1 MPQFDENALAN
12 IKERIEQ
19 VESTTALEIVVRIV
33 PQSSEYRDVR
43 LVTGIVFSIIALGFV
58 LFSPMVIAPVWVLPV
73 VFGAGCLGYLL
84 HGIPGLTKRLAT
96 ATRREKEV
104 CDGAAASFHEQ
115 GISATR
121 DRTGVLLYCSMLEN
135 RIELVVDHPLTGR
148 APGAEWGAIARLGR
162 QPKPAMQQRLHRML
176 DALNTL
182 GANRFPSTGDNPN
195 ELPNEVQLG

>member
-1 MPQFDENALAN
+1 MPQFDETALAN
-12 IKERIEQ
+12 IKERITQ

-33 PQSSEYRDVR
+33 PQSSDYRDIR
-43 LVTGIVFSIIALGFV
+43 LLSAIVFSMIALVFV
-58 LFSPMVIAPVWVLPV
+58 LFSPMVISPVWVLPV
-73 VFGAGCLGYLL
+73 VFGAGGLGYLL
-84 HGIPGLTKRLAT
+84 HGIPGLTKRLTT

-115 GISATR
+115 GISATQ
-121 DRTGVLLYCSMLEN
+121 DRTGVLLYCSLLEN

-162 QPKPAMQQRLHRML
+162 QKTPAIPQRLHHML
-176 DALNTL
+176 DALSTL
-182 GANRFPSTGDNPN
+182 GAKRFPSTGNNPN